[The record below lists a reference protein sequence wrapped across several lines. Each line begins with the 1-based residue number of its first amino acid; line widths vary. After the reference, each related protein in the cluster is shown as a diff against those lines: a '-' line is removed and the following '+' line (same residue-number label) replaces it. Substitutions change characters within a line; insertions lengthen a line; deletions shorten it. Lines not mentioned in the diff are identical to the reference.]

1 MKAAEDD
8 GRAHTGDAEQVV
20 VVVEGMATIGNVV
33 GRRMSGSASAGE
45 EGARKKMGL
54 RRKPINCLN
63 SLLDWNL
70 QNESPSISQR
80 SSLSRERKHHY
91 LSLYFKL

>member
-20 VVVEGMATIGNVV
+20 VVEGMAAIGSVV
-33 GRRMSGSASAGE
+33 GRINGSASAGE
-45 EGARKKMGL
+45 EGARKKVRL

-63 SLLDWNL
+63 ALLDWHL
-70 QNESPSISQR
+70 QNSLLQNQKEVIFRGKNTR
-80 SSLSRERKHHY
+80 SVYLGRK
-91 LSLYFKL
+91 KK